1 MGSPVYPLF
10 SIPEEWESNFS
21 KWALSSSYLINYTLF
36 TTEQLQ
42 NILKKCFRKNVYLF
56 SPVDLRGSLS
66 PEEED
71 KIIDLLNLGFSGIK
85 YIQIDGSKPLENKTS
100 IPDEKFEGL
109 KATCIIS
116 SYESYINSVLPLLK
130 TDRKDGLYTTLV
142 TDLYDKALGVCYS
155 SKESLKLA
163 FEQQIGVYYSRSR
176 DEIWVKGKTSGN
188 TQQLLSVDVDCD
200 ADCLKFKVVQQGEG
214 FCHEETRF
222 DCFGNLKADSFG
234 LQDLYN
240 VIDQRYQDTKGR
252 LNEKEDYNIKKSYT
266 QRLFS
271 EKDLLDKKIL
281 EEANEFIEATEKDHI
296 AFEFADL
303 VYFAFAKLAANGVT
317 IADVE
322 DNLRKKHLKVT
333 RRQGDAKPEKK
344 EPVVVKEEPKYLDSE
359 IELKIVTSEDP
370 KAVKE
375 AFTRPIQ
382 STSNIMALVEPIIK
396 NVKTNGD
403 AALLELTAKFDKV
416 SLDEATLK
424 APFPKEYIE
433 SLSEEMIDALD
444 MAIGNVERF
453 HQAQYEQNATLAVET
468 QPGVLC
474 ERFAK
479 PIESVGCYVPGG
491 TAVLPSTAIMLG
503 VPAKVAGC
511 KEIVFATP
519 PNKEGKVP
527 AEVVYVADKI
537 GCETI
542 VLAGGAQ
549 AVAAMAY
556 GTQTVP
562 KVDKI
567 LGPGNQFV
575 TAAKMYV
582 SQDTAALCAIDM
594 PAGPSEVLVI
604 CDKKADWD
612 YVASDLLSQ
621 AEHGVDSQVILI
633 GIDLDD
639 DFTAK
644 LQNAIKE
651 QTLNLPRKEIV
662 KRCLYNSCIVK
673 CKTVEEAFKLSNE
686 YAPEHL
692 ILQIEDAHSYVKLVD
707 NAGSIF
713 VGALTP
719 ESCGDYS
726 SGTNHTLPTYGF
738 AKQYS
743 GVNTST
749 YQKFITCQYVN
760 EEGLKKIGYSVMNIA
775 NREGLDAHKM
785 AVKIRLAKLGVDVA
799 KY

>member
-1 MGSPVYPLF
+1 MGAPVYPLF
-10 SIPEEWESNFS
+10 SIPDEWESNVS
-21 KWALSSSYLINYTLF
+21 KWALCSSYLINYTTF
-36 TTEQLQ
+36 STEQLES
-42 NILKKCFRKNVYLF
+42 IVKKSFRKNVYLF
-56 SPVDLRGSLS
+56 TPVDIRESLS
-66 PEEED
+66 AEDED
-71 KIIDLLNLGFSGIK
+71 KIIDLLNLGFAGIK
-85 YIQIDGSKPLENKTS
+85 HIQIDGAKALTNKTS

-109 KATCIIS
+109 KATAIIS
-116 SYESYINSVLPLLK
+116 SHESYIDSVLPLLK

-163 FEQQIGVYYSRSR
+163 FEQQVGVYYSRSR
-176 DEIWVKGKTSGN
+176 NEIWVKGKTSGN

-200 ADCLKFKVVQQGEG
+200 ADCLKFKVAQNGDG
-214 FCHEETRF
+214 FCHEESRF
-222 DCFGNLKADSFG
+222 DCFGNLKADSFA

-240 VIDQRYQDTKGR
+240 VIEERYQDTKGR
-252 LNEKEDYNIKKSYT
+252 LDAGEDYSIKKSYT

-271 EKDLLDKKIL
+271 EKDLLEKKIL
-281 EEANEFIEATEKDHI
+281 EEAQEFIEASDKDHI

-303 VYFAFAKLAANGVT
+303 MYFAFAKLASNGVT

-322 DNLRKKHLKVT
+322 ENLRKKHLKVT
-333 RRQGDAKPEKK
+333 RRKGDAKPEKK
-344 EPVVVKEEPKYLDSE
+344 PVVVEEPKYLDSE
-359 IELKIVTSEDP
+359 IELKVVESKDP
-370 KAVKE
+370 QAVKE

-382 STSNIMALVEPIIK
+382 STSNIMSLVEPIIK
-396 NVKTNGD
+396 NVRTFGD

-416 SLDEATLK
+416 ALDKPVLK
-424 APFPKEYIE
+424 APFPKEYVA

-527 AEVVYVADKI
+527 AEVVYVAEKV

-556 GTQTVP
+556 GTQSVP

-604 CDKKADWD
+604 CDKKADCD

-621 AEHGVDSQVILI
+621 AEHGVDSQVVLI

-639 DFTAK
+639 EYLAS

-662 KRCLYNSCIVK
+662 KRCLYNSCIVN
-673 CKTVEEAFKLSNE
+673 CETVEEAFKLSNE

-692 ILQIEDAHSYVKLVD
+692 ILQIEDAHSYVPLVD

-785 AVKIRLAKLGVDVA
+785 AVKIRLQKLGVDVA